1 MTSTIVDSVQE
12 RHMLYIIWFVCVCMS
27 IIYMYFISWETTSPA
42 VINFVSHSEAP
53 SQGVRDTSAPVVSP
67 NDIIVMW
74 MPPELQNWNG
84 ILTNYTVGKCGGGGG
99 GGR

>member
-1 MTSTIVDSVQE
+1 MHVCLLSTCTLCLG
-12 RHMLYIIWFVCVCMS
+12 RL
-27 IIYMYFISWETTSPA
+27 TSPA

-53 SQGVRDTSAPVVSP
+53 SQGVRDISAPVVSP

-84 ILTNYTVGKCGGGGG
+84 ILTNYTVGRFGGG
-99 GGR
+99 GGRDNMWA